1 MRSTEHL
8 TCQRLDTGCH
18 APGHVAC
25 HHAMQRTPPISQA
38 RLESS
43 TLSCL
48 TRSGHPRST
57 DHEYSTTR
65 PQTDPVMSDAITPGG
80 HLLVVGHTVC
90 NSTRQPKL
98 KLIGTK
104 PDAEHTANITC
115 LWFLDVP
122 SVTSITNI

>member
-1 MRSTEHL
+1 M
-8 TCQRLDTGCH
+8 GCH

-48 TRSGHPRST
+48 TLLRPSST
-57 DHEYSTTR
+57 GYEYSTTW
-65 PQTDPVMSDAITPGG
+65 PQTDPLMSDAITPGG
-80 HLLVVGHTVC
+80 HLLVVGQTMC
-90 NSTRQPKL
+90 TSTRQPKL

-122 SVTSITNI
+122 SVTSITNT

>member
-1 MRSTEHL
+1 MSTSRHGVPR
-8 TCQRLDTGCH
+8 TRPCRLPSRYAEDTSHIAGPTGELH
-18 APGHVAC
+18 TLVPNLAPA
-25 HHAMQRTPPISQA
+25 
-38 RLESS
+38 
-43 TLSCL
+43 TLGRP
-48 TRSGHPRST
+48 TT
-57 DHEYSTTR
+57 STTR

-90 NSTRQPKL
+90 TSTRLPKL

-115 LWFLDVP
+115 LWSLDVP